1 MTEIKKLT
9 IKGEVNNENQQKVN
23 HQSAPQPVNFDEIL
37 ANFRSE
43 LLIEI
48 DKKIAKA
55 IEKNNKR

>member
-23 HQSAPQPVNFDEIL
+23 HQSAPQQVNFEEVL
-37 ANFRSE
+37 ANFKSE